1 MLFTKSF
8 FRRLLSNVR
17 PGVAYYPI
25 IFSQYDPGHVGPIH
39 DNFQIREMNGFW
51 REYGYGMVAL
61 YKSDFDKA
69 GGFDV
74 KIEGMTHNKEYDSL
88 MTRLRMG
95 SGRCLPSDECFIER
109 IRCVSIK

>member
-8 FRRLLSNVR
+8 FRRLLYNVR

-25 IFSQYDPGHVGPIH
+25 IFSEYDPDHVGTINDH
-39 DNFQIREMNGFW
+39 FNIREMNGFW

-74 KIEGMTHNKEYDSL
+74 KIEGMTHMES
-88 MTRLRMG
+88 MTHL
-95 SGRCLPSDECFIER
+95 
-109 IRCVSIK
+109 